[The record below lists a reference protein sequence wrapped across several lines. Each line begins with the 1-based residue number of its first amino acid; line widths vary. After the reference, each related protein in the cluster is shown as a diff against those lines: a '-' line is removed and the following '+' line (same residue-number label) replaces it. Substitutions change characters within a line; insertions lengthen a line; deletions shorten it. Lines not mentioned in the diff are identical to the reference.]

1 MFAAFGQRLKNLFND
16 VGNVFKQRRERKLAK
31 LAEVEKRE
39 RKFIVEALAQ
49 KLEDAHAECEQ
60 EGKSSAVLVFS
71 LKEIIFLERNVY
83 AWMRHF
89 KESQIYAAPVK
100 RRTIPTRD
108 IS

>member
-1 MFAAFGQRLKNLFND
+1 MFAAVAQRLKNFFNNI
-16 VGNVFKQRRERKLAK
+16 GNAFKQRREGKLAK
-31 LAEVEKRE
+31 LAELEKRE
-39 RKFIVEALAQ
+39 RKAIVETLVQ

-60 EGKSSAVLVFS
+60 EGKSSAVLVVS

-100 RRTIPTRD
+100 GRTIPTRD

>member
-1 MFAAFGQRLKNLFND
+1 MFAAVGQRLKNLFKN
-16 VGNVFKQRRERKLAK
+16 VGIAFKQRRERKLAK
-31 LAEVEKRE
+31 LIELEKRE
-39 RKFIVEALAQ
+39 RKVIVETLVQ

-60 EGKSSAVLVFS
+60 EGKSSAVLVVS

>member
-1 MFAAFGQRLKNLFND
+1 MFAALGQQLKSFFTNI
-16 VGNVFKQRRERKLAK
+16 GNVVKQRRQRKLAK
-31 LAEVEKRE
+31 LAELEKRE
-39 RKFIVEALAQ
+39 RKAIVETLVQ
-49 KLEDAHAECEQ
+49 KLEDAHTECEQ
-60 EGKSSAVLVFS
+60 EGKSSAVLVVS

-89 KESQIYAAPVK
+89 KESQIYAAPAK

>member
-1 MFAAFGQRLKNLFND
+1 MFAAVGQQLKSFFKNL
-16 VGNVFKQRRERKLAK
+16 GNVVKRRRERKLAK
-31 LAEVEKRE
+31 LAELEKRE
-39 RKFIVEALAQ
+39 RKAIVEALVQ

-60 EGKSSAVLVFS
+60 EAKSSAVLVVS

-89 KESQIYAAPVK
+89 KQSQIYAPSAK
-100 RRTIPTRD
+100 RRVIPTRD

>member
-1 MFAAFGQRLKNLFND
+1 MFAAVGQQLRNFFNKLGS
-16 VGNVFKQRRERKLAK
+16 VVKRRRERKLAK
-31 LAEVEKRE
+31 LAEFEKRE
-39 RKFIVEALAQ
+39 RKAIVESLVQ

-60 EGKSSAVLVFS
+60 EGKSSAVLVLS

-89 KESQIYAAPVK
+89 KESQIYASPK